1 MVIFQYPLRYPK
13 FSLTPHEGIA
23 DKDAAQGLAE
33 AQTVISPVNELL
45 NELLNEL
52 DCAVPVGVVELLEKF
67 KSLELLEILDV
78 EELVDDRDDVEV
90 GDVSVTKLPGE
101 TEDVDV

>member
-45 NELLNEL
+45 NEL

-78 EELVDDRDDVEV
+78 EELVDDGDDVEV